1 MLLYDTNNE
10 GNLIRVLNS
19 YIKYPMLLNTFA
31 MNTLLDPNLTQVAR
45 LSHTEKNFFV
55 SSLVRSHGVN
65 KMKKTVGDFK
75 QKINHH

>member
-1 MLLYDTNNE
+1 
-10 GNLIRVLNS
+10 
-19 YIKYPMLLNTFA
+19 